1 MGARRRRADG
11 HRRGAPVPRPHAGQG
26 GGLVDPH
33 AVAPGPAV
41 LLHRRL
47 ADDLVLD
54 PARPGLAA
62 GRRWSSWPARTAATW
77 FMPRSFLAGNALVF
91 DEGTL
96 EEVPDVEA
104 DRDAFP
110 ILGWEMQP
118 GDAVA
123 FNMLTLHAAGPADSR
138 RRAVSFRLIGE
149 DVRYGPRP
157 HRTSPP
163 FPGLDDELAAG
174 RADARRPA
182 VPGPVPV
189 ASRRAEQGA
198 RSPSPARGPSRDC
211 CAMSFLLPG
220 TESDIRQHG
229 RADPWLSG
237 ARSGRFSRISMPSPA
252 RSGPADARG
261 GESGARHRIRHGVR
275 RRCRV

>member
-1 MGARRRRADG
+1 MKTPWHQDQPFYCIDG
-11 HRRGAPVPRPHAGQG
+11 SQTISFWIP
-26 GGLVDPH
+26 
-33 AVAPGPAV
+33 
-41 LLHRRL
+41 
-47 ADDLVLD
+47 LD
-54 PARPGLAA
+54 PVSRPAA
-62 GRRWSSWPARTAATW
+62 VEFVAGTHSGKW

-123 FNMLTLHAAGPADSR
+123 FNMLTLHAAGPADRR
-138 RRAVSFRLIGE
+138 RRAVSFRLIGD

-163 FPGLDDELAAG
+163 FPGLEEELAGG

-182 VPGPVPV
+182 VPAAVPV
-189 ASRRAEQGA
+189 ARRWHE
-198 RSPSPARGPSRDC
+198 
-211 CAMSFLLPG
+211 
-220 TESDIRQHG
+220 
-229 RADPWLSG
+229 
-237 ARSGRFSRISMPSPA
+237 
-252 RSGPADARG
+252 
-261 GESGARHRIRHGVR
+261 GARHLLANLAPRRAHRAHVVR
-275 RRCRV
+275 RRACLVRGTATRFARSCAPA